1 MESLSHN
8 SIADSC
14 NAKPRQISSRRLATS
29 TGNERA
35 SCSSLISSQ
44 RTGVRIIPARQ
55 MKQLA
60 PEVAMKPKEDDEPL
74 HEEIMM
80 SQPVV
85 KHQDTIGYSTAL
97 HLDDVNSTP
106 LK

>member
-1 MESLSHN
+1 
-8 SIADSC
+8 
-14 NAKPRQISSRRLATS
+14 
-29 TGNERA
+29 
-35 SCSSLISSQ
+35 
-44 RTGVRIIPARQ
+44 

-60 PEVAMKPKEDDEPL
+60 PEVAMKPKGDDEPL